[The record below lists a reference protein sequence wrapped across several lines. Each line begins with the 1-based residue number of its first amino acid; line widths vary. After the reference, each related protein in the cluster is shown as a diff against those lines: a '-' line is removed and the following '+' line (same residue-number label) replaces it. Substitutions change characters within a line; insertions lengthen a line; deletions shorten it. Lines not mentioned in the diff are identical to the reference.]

1 MTWRTPARTASSA
14 SVAQNVAAA
23 LISPSCPVSCCGVNV
38 EIWSDVVC
46 PWCYIGK
53 RRFEAALQR
62 FAGAADVSVTFR
74 AFQLDPGA
82 PPGAATPVSEVYER
96 KFGPGQA
103 DQLIDRV
110 TTLAAEEG
118 LTFHLDRALRAN
130 TLLAHRVLWLA
141 RQRGVQEAVKERLLR
156 AYFTEGRNVGDPDTL
171 AELAAEC
178 GLDHDEVLGYLASD
192 AGQAEVATDLT
203 EAFELGITAVPT
215 YVFDGRWSVPGA
227 QDPDT
232 FLRVLERVAELE
244 AAGTEPS

>member
-1 MTWRTPARTASSA
+1 
-14 SVAQNVAAA
+14 VKVD
-23 LISPSCPVSCCGVNV
+23 
-38 EIWSDVVC
+38 IWSDVVC

-53 RRFEAALQR
+53 RRFEAALAR
-62 FAGAADVSVTFR
+62 FPGSPDVEVTFR

-82 PPGAATPVSEVYER
+82 APGTATPVHQVYER
-96 KFGPGQA
+96 KFGPAQA
-103 DQLIDRV
+103 DQMIDRV
-110 TTLAAEEG
+110 TTLAAAEG
-118 LTFHLDRALRAN
+118 LTFDLGRALRAN

-141 RQRGVQEAVKERLLR
+141 RERGVQEPVKERLLR

-171 AELAAEC
+171 TELAADC
-178 GLDHDEVLGYLASD
+178 GLDRDEVLGFLGSN
-192 AGQAEVATDLT
+192 GGEVEVAGDLR
-203 EAFELGITAVPT
+203 EALELGITAVPT

>member
-1 MTWRTPARTASSA
+1 
-14 SVAQNVAAA
+14 
-23 LISPSCPVSCCGVNV
+23 VNV
-38 EIWSDVVC
+38 DIWSDVVC

-62 FAGAADVSVTFR
+62 FAGAEEVSVTFR

-82 PPGAATPVSEVYER
+82 PPGAATPVREVYER

-103 DQLIDRV
+103 DQLIERV

-118 LTFHLDRALRAN
+118 LTFHLDRAVRAN
-130 TLLAHRVLWLA
+130 TLLAHRVIWLA

-178 GLDHDEVLGYLASD
+178 GLERDEVLGYLASD
-192 AGQAEVATDLT
+192 AGQAEVASDLT
-203 EAFELGITAVPT
+203 EALELGITAVPT

-232 FLRVLERVAELE
+232 FVRVLERVAELE